1 MVGQV
6 SKGKGKV
13 DDEKDKIPIDDEPNG
28 EKLIDLGSKK
38 DGKKKRIKK
47 IIYYE
52 SDTSSTTSHRD
63 DSSPSKQKTNKSTFN
78 RTPFNYSCIS
88 RNSNAQ
94 LLSIPLGKAP
104 HFDGEDYSWWS
115 QKMRSHLFSFHP
127 CIWDIVENGMHIPNV
142 DNENYN
148 EVEVEELIYRN
159 AQATT
164 VLLASP
170 CT

>member
-63 DSSPSKQKTNKSTFN
+63 DSSPSKQ
-78 RTPFNYSCIS
+78 
-88 RNSNAQ
+88 
-94 LLSIPLGKAP
+94 
-104 HFDGEDYSWWS
+104 
-115 QKMRSHLFSFHP
+115 
-127 CIWDIVENGMHIPNV
+127 
-142 DNENYN
+142 
-148 EVEVEELIYRN
+148 
-159 AQATT
+159 
-164 VLLASP
+164 
-170 CT
+170 